1 MPRLANPR
9 PRLVQTLPNRAIPGA
24 AGLLLLGASLLASA
38 PVLAQEAAPPSAAP
52 QSTPRAAPKSLLPDD
67 FPDAPA
73 PQPVQ
78 PQGPAQGPGS
88 VQGPGPAQG
97 PGTPDPAGPD
107 PFGGFESA
115 GPGVSEPVI
124 PDPAALEEPDPLAAL
139 AGPTG
144 QPELLGILTSTTGGY
159 GETLFQGSDARF
171 LATLLNRID
180 APLASRWAQ
189 IMLQRAL
196 LTRAHAPDALD
207 PADWVAARGSALAAM
222 GSGADAHRLV
232 SRVAIDRY
240 TLRLY
245 AVAAQAALTAA
256 DPMAL
261 CPLSPIA
268 RSVVENPVWTLID
281 AMCLAI
287 LGDEIGAT
295 GTFDRLRRQ
304 GETSG
309 FDIGLAERLSSAAG
323 GGRRGANP
331 EWGEVDSLTAWRIG
345 LANAAGLDVP
355 DALLNAATPA
365 QKAWYV
371 RLPGAAVARRADFAP
386 VAAATGAISSAEIN
400 RVLAAEAASL
410 DPDQAGNSPGGQL
423 RTATIA
429 AETAGRLKALEALWS
444 RAEPG
449 TLDHYGWQ
457 VATAPAAARLPVSSG
472 LAEDAPAIVAS
483 LNSAGMT
490 GNAAAWWR
498 AAEGASGTAR
508 AALWA
513 QLVAV
518 APAVPLDAGLFGTW
532 AGTVPKHRADLLA
545 AGLSGLGR
553 GTVGADVAPVAND
566 WTRALDRAVSAGR
579 KGEVMVLIATGL
591 QGRWRDVPPDYLRRI
606 AAALVAI
613 GHAAEARLIVAEA
626 ANRG

>member
-1 MPRLANPR
+1 MPRLANPHPHSVR
-9 PRLVQTLPNRAIPGA
+9 IHPTRA
-24 AGLLLLGASLLASA
+24 LLLAASLLAA
-38 PVLAQEAAPPSAAP
+38 NLAVADPALAQEAASPPPAQQAP
-52 QSTPRAAPKSLLPDD
+52 SRAAPKSLLPDD
-67 FPDAPA
+67 FPEAAPPTA
-73 PQPVQ
+73 VQ
-78 PQGPAQGPGS
+78 PSGIPSPGS
-88 VQGPGPAQG
+88 SAPEPQGA
-97 PGTPDPAGPD
+97 D
-107 PFGGFESA
+107 PFGGFETA
-115 GPGVSEPVI
+115 GPAVSEPI
-124 PDPAALEEPDPLAAL
+124 LPDPEELEEPDPLAAL

-144 QPELLGILTSTTGGY
+144 QPELIGILTSANGGY
-159 GETLFQGSDARF
+159 GAGLFEGSDARF
-171 LATLLNRID
+171 LAALLNRID
-180 APLASRWAQ
+180 APLASRWGQ

-196 LTRAHAPDALD
+196 LTRAQAPEALN
-207 PADWVAARGSALAAM
+207 PADWVAARGAALAAM

-240 TLRLY
+240 TQRLY

-261 CPLSPIA
+261 CPLSPTA
-268 RSVVENPVWTLID
+268 RAFVENPVWTLID

-331 EWGEVDSLTAWRIG
+331 EWGEVNSLSAWRIG
-345 LANAAGLDVP
+345 LASAAGLDVP
-355 DALLNAATPA
+355 DTLLAAATPA

-371 RLPGAAVARRADFAP
+371 RLPNASVARRADFAAT
-386 VAAATGAISSAEIN
+386 AAATGAISSAEIN
-400 RVLAAEAASL
+400 RLLAAEAATL
-410 DPDQAGNSPGGQL
+410 DPAQAGSSPGGQL
-423 RTATIA
+423 RTANIA
-429 AETAGRLKALEALWS
+429 AETSARLSSLEALWG

-449 TLDHYGWQ
+449 SLDHYGWQ
-457 VATAPAAARLPVSSG
+457 VATAPAAMRIPVSGG
-472 LAEDAPAIVAS
+472 LAEAAPAIAAS
-483 LNSAGMT
+483 LNAAGMT

-498 AAEGASGTAR
+498 ATENASSATR

-518 APAVPLDAGLFGTW
+518 APSVPVEAGLYGNW
-532 AGTVPKHRADLLA
+532 ADTVSKHRADLLA

-553 GTVGADVAPVAND
+553 GDVGADVAPVTND

-579 KGEVMVLIATGL
+579 KGEVMVLVATGL
-591 QGRWRDVPPDYLRRI
+591 QGRWNEVPPDYLRRI

-613 GHAAEARLIVAEA
+613 GHAGEARLIVAEA

>member
-9 PRLVQTLPNRAIPGA
+9 PQMPHAHPNRA
-24 AGLLLLGASLLASA
+24 LLLAASLLMAG
-38 PVLAQEAAPPSAAP
+38 PVLAQESAPPPAAT
-52 QSTPRAAPKSLLPDD
+52 QSPARAAPKSLLPDD
-67 FPDAPA
+67 LPEAAAPA
-73 PQPVQ
+73 STPASAPSAAQ
-78 PQGPAQGPGS
+78 PQGPATLEPE
-88 VQGPGPAQG
+88 
-97 PGTPDPAGPD
+97 GPD
-107 PFGGFESA
+107 PFGGFETGGSLL
-115 GPGVSEPVI
+115 SEPI
-124 PDPAALEEPDPLAAL
+124 LPDPEALEEPDPLAAL

-144 QPELLGILTSTTGGY
+144 QPELLGILTSANGGY
-159 GETLFQGSDARF
+159 SATLFEGSDARF

-196 LTRAHAPDALD
+196 LTRAQAPAALN

-240 TLRLY
+240 TQRLY

-261 CPLSPIA
+261 CPLSPTA
-268 RSVVENPVWTLID
+268 RALVENPVWTLID

-331 EWGEVDSLTAWRIG
+331 EWGEVNSLSAWRIG
-345 LANAAGLDVP
+345 LASAAGLDIP
-355 DALLNAATPA
+355 DDLIARATPA

-371 RLPGAAVARRADFAP
+371 RLPGASAARRADFAP
-386 VAAATGAISSAEIN
+386 TAAAIGAISSAEIN
-400 RVLAAEAASL
+400 RVLAAEAATL
-410 DPDQAGNSPGGQL
+410 DPAQAGNSPGGQL
-423 RTATIA
+423 RTASIA
-429 AETAGRLKALEALWS
+429 AETAARISALEALWG

-449 TLDHYGWQ
+449 TPEHYGWQ
-457 VATAPAAARLPVSSG
+457 VATAQAAARIPASSG
-472 LAEDAPAIVAS
+472 LADAAPAITAS
-483 LNSAGMT
+483 LNAAGIT
-490 GNAAAWWR
+490 ANAAAWWR
-498 AAEGASGTAR
+498 AAEGASSDAR
-508 AALWA
+508 ASLWA

-518 APAVPLDAGLFGTW
+518 SAAVPVEPGLFNSW

-545 AGLSGLGR
+545 AGLAGLGR
-553 GTVGADVAPVAND
+553 GDVGADVEPVTND
-566 WTRALDRAVSAGR
+566 WTRALDRAVAARRAGD
-579 KGEVMVLIATGL
+579 VMVLAATGL
-591 QGRWRDVPPDYLRRI
+591 QGSWSEVPADYLRRI
-606 AAALVAI
+606 AAALVAV
-613 GHAAEARLIVAEA
+613 GHAGEARLIVAEA